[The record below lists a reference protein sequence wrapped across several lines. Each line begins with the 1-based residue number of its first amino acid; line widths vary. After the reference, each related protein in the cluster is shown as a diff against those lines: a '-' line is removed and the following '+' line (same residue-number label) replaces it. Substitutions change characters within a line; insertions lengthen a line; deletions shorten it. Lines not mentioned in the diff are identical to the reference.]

1 MATSLGI
8 NMILEW
14 LSTGKIEKNYQT
26 RYNSIHYLN
35 KIEDINLIGNDKCQF
50 CGVSGELNEYK

>member
-14 LSTGKIEKNYQT
+14 LSTGKVEKNYQT
-26 RYNSIHYLN
+26 RYNSIHYPN
-35 KIEDINLIGNDKCQF
+35 KTEDINLIGNVKCQF
-50 CGVSGELNEYK
+50 CGVLED